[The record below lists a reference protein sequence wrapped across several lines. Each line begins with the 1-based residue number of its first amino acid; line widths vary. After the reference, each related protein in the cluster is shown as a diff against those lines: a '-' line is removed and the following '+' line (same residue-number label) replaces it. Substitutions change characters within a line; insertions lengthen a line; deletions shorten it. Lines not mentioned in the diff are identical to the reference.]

1 MASDLPAHHAAT
13 VDRAHKGA
21 RLIARG
27 MALNAVLGL
36 IKIAGGVLGNAY
48 ALVADGV
55 ESLSD
60 IAISILIWAGFQWA
74 ARPPDRDHPYGH
86 GKAEAV
92 AGLLTALVVLGA
104 GVGIGWH
111 AVDEIR
117 DPQRLPQWWTLL
129 ILAGVVAAKVVFSR
143 RLNEVGRDTESTA
156 LGAEAWHHLSDA
168 MTSAAAFVGISIA
181 VVGGPATRRPTD
193 GRRSSRAAVIA
204 FNGTKIFRRA
214 LNEVMDIAVPAKM
227 ENAVRALAAGVP
239 GVASLD
245 KCRVRKSG
253 LSYLVDIQ
261 IRVAGDLSVRE
272 GHGIAHAVKDT
283 LLASRPAGERRH
295 GARRARLSGAAPAV
309 SPRSCGP
316 ASSPGRPRPRCPR
329 RSRRDAAT
337 IPRPSHRYHPAY
349 PADDRAREGA
359 EPAHAAQGE
368 PGPAGDAILNGVR
381 GASSRRLS

>member
-1 MASDLPAHHAAT
+1 MARPDNGAVATGVNGEVLRFAPGEGRFPAGMAPDLPAHHAAT
-13 VDRAHKGA
+13 VDRANKGA
-21 RLIARG
+21 RLIVRG

-36 IKIAGGVLGNAY
+36 IKIAGGILGSAY

-55 ESLSD
+55 ESLTD
-60 IAISILIWAGFQWA
+60 IAISVLIWAGIQWA

-111 AVDEIR
+111 AINEIR
-117 DPQRLPQWWTLL
+117 DPRRLPQWWTLL
-129 ILAGVVAAKVVFSR
+129 ILACVAAAKVVFSR

-156 LGAEAWHHLSDA
+156 LFAEAWHHLSDA

-181 VVGGPATRRPTD
+181 VVGGPGYAAAD
-193 GRRSSRAAVIA
+193 GWAALVAAAVIA
-204 FNGTKIFRRA
+204 FNGGGIFKRA
-214 LNEVMDIAVPAKM
+214 LNEVMDIAVPARL
-227 ENAVRALAAGVP
+227 ENAVRAMAARVP

-261 IRVAGDLSVRE
+261 IRVPGDLSVRE

-283 LLASRPAGERRH
+283 LLASRLR
-295 GARRARLSGAAPAV
+295 V
-309 SPRSCGP
+309 S
-316 ASSPGRPRPRCPR
+316 
-329 RSRRDAAT
+329 DVT
-337 IPRPSHRYHPAY
+337 VHV
-349 PADDRAREGA
+349 
-359 EPAHAAQGE
+359 EPY
-368 PGPAGDAILNGVR
+368 
-381 GASSRRLS
+381 

>member
-1 MASDLPAHHAAT
+1 MRVNGAVLWFARVGPSVTAAMPSNLPAHHAAT
-13 VDRAHKGA
+13 VDRALKGA
-21 RLIARG
+21 RLIVRG

-55 ESLSD
+55 ESLCD
-60 IAISILIWAGFQWA
+60 IAISILIWAGIQWA
-74 ARPPDRDHPYGH
+74 AQPPDRDHPYGH

-104 GVGIGWH
+104 GAGIGWH
-111 AVDEIR
+111 AINEIR
-117 DPQRLPQWWTLL
+117 DPQRLPHWWTLL
-129 ILAGVVAAKVVFSR
+129 ILGAVVAAKVIFSR

-181 VVGGPATRRPTD
+181 VVGGPGYAAAD
-193 GRRSSRAAVIA
+193 GWAALVAAAVIA
-204 FNGTKIFRRA
+204 VNGINIFTRA
-214 LNEVMDIAVPAKM
+214 LNEVMDIAVP
-227 ENAVRALAAGVP
+227 ESLQNDVRAMAAGVA

-261 IRVAGDLSVRE
+261 IRVDADMSVRE

-283 LLASRPAGERRH
+283 LLASRLR
-295 GARRARLSGAAPAV
+295 V
-309 SPRSCGP
+309 S
-316 ASSPGRPRPRCPR
+316 
-329 RSRRDAAT
+329 DVT
-337 IPRPSHRYHPAY
+337 VHV
-349 PADDRAREGA
+349 
-359 EPAHAAQGE
+359 EP
-368 PGPAGDAILNGVR
+368 N
-381 GASSRRLS
+381 